1 MPLVRLV
8 FSEAKGWLA
17 AVVAP
22 WALRLPLPASRGPIG
37 GLAAWAV
44 DDLPWLLLASL
55 FSLNVHL

>member
-17 AVVAP
+17 AVVYP

-44 DDLPWLLLASL
+44 LPGLLLIC
-55 FSLNVHL
+55 LNC